1 MSFLMDKI
9 VGVTRH
15 ATHGVHQNEGTTG
28 SQLETIVLDDDS
40 DDERERKDR
49 CC

>member
-1 MSFLMDKI
+1 MDKI

-15 ATHGVHQNEGTTG
+15 VTHGINQNEGTTG

-40 DDERERKDR
+40 DDERERKDT